1 MSLPEKEPYYPLYLS
16 TSLQPPLAKKKKKY
30 NNNKKNKRQKPTQ
43 NSNK

>member
-1 MSLPEKEPYYPLYLS
+1 MSLPEKEPHYPLYWS
-16 TSLQPPLAKKKKKY
+16 TSLQPSLANNNNN